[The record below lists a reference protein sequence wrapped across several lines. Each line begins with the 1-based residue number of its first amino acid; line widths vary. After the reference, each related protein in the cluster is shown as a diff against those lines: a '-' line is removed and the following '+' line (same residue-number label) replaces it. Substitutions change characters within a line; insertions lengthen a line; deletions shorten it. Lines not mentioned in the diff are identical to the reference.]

1 MSSDDSPWK
10 DRPAYLDVGYT
21 RGGSTGGA
29 RLRSEHW
36 RIARGV
42 ADVDLV
48 SHQEVG
54 SKMRE
59 SGLGS
64 LVFWAVM
71 GLMAVVVSAYQP
83 GRENTVVSAPPVMIG
98 NLGMGIPATGNP
110 VQPGVPGSVNFPMQ
124 VTRPV
129 APWMREPVAPPAPP
143 PVVAAA
149 PEVPALVP
157 GQIRPMPPAVPAA
170 QPSSGAQFPWQARP
184 RQ

>member
-1 MSSDDSPWK
+1 MGS
-10 DRPAYLDVGYT
+10 GYS
-21 RGGSTGGA
+21 RGGSTLNSGPWNEHGDYSG
-29 RLRSEHW
+29 RS
-36 RIARGV
+36 

-83 GRENTVVSAPPVMIG
+83 GRENAVSAPPGAVVG
-98 NLGMGIPATGNP
+98 NLGIPTTGNP
-110 VQPGVPGSVNFPMQ
+110 VQPPMGAVNFPMQ

-129 APWMREPVAPPAPP
+129 APWMREPAAPVAQPS
-143 PVVAAA
+143 VVAAA
-149 PEVPALVP
+149 PEVPALIP
-157 GQIRPMPPAVPAA
+157 GQIRPMPPAPVA